1 MSGEPDSFV
10 LGHLRRLDR
19 KMDDLRADTAE
30 VKQRLTVLRS
40 VLALA
45 RALGR
50 DYKRVHE
57 DVEALV
63 AAGLLD
69 RNDAGLRADYDA
81 IQIAM

>member
-19 KMDDLRADTAE
+19 KMDDLRADTTE

-40 VLALA
+40 VL
-45 RALGR
+45 ALGR